1 MDYDVYG
8 RIRTC
13 EDEKVED
20 IVDRVTEELAKYR
33 ATAFEWTGI
42 EGLKTPLKPFLEPGG
57 IYLPSEEE
65 KAKFGLLECVLEG
78 GRRFVLSLEPW
89 KAEYWSISGGMLW
102 YMGDCKGRIQIIS
115 GVWSLK

>member
-13 EDEKVED
+13 EDERVED
-20 IVDRVTEELAKYR
+20 IVDRVTDELAKYK
-33 ATAFEWTGI
+33 AKAFEWTGF
-42 EGLKTPLKPFLEPGG
+42 KTPLRPFLEPEA

-65 KAKFGLLECVLEG
+65 KAKFGLLEFVLED

-89 KAEYWSISGGMLW
+89 KSEYWSIAGGQLW
-102 YMGDCKGRIQIIS
+102 YMGTLFGRIVKIR
-115 GVWSLK
+115 GL